1 MSKRSQK
8 GGKSMTRKGVIQFL
22 REQETR
28 GNEQVISLIKMINLY
43 LPRFLEYP
51 EAANIS
57 EINRYNSLVR
67 SNIYEKRLL
76 DKLIIQ
82 R

>member
-1 MSKRSQK
+1 MSRRSQK
-8 GGKSMTRKGVIQFL
+8 GGESMTRKEVVKFL
-22 REQETR
+22 RKQETE
-28 GNEQVISLIKMINLY
+28 GNEQAISLVKMINLY

-51 EAANIS
+51 EAATLS

-67 SNIYEKRLL
+67 SNIEEKRLL